1 MNPAAGP
8 PTSTLPDRR
17 PTWYAGPPTFW
28 GEFWTMLHLPY
39 TLMVLSFVLVGAAI
53 SPHISW
59 IVLIGTLVAY
69 FLGLGIGAHFLD
81 QLPGMGSSY
90 VRHWPS
96 WGLWLGGAGGIGVA
110 IALGVAGSLWYV
122 GWPILILVLIQ
133 ALCAFGYP
141 LAPVFRGLLHR
152 ESVFALSWGS
162 LPFLTSFYAQ
172 SGTIT
177 IVAVLVAAVFAAV
190 AVIEIRLSRLSR
202 RLRSGGVAA
211 SRDERGRPDPPWVS
225 IRRVDLALGALAFGT
240 FLLALALLMGR
251 ILIASS

>member
-1 MNPAAGP
+1 
-8 PTSTLPDRR
+8 
-17 PTWYAGPPTFW
+17 
-28 GEFWTMLHLPY
+28 MLHLPY

-59 IVLIGTLVAY
+59 TVLTGTLVAY

-81 QLPGMGSSY
+81 QLPGMGSRY

-110 IALGVAGSLWYV
+110 IALGILGSLWYL

-133 ALCAFGYP
+133 AICAFGYP

-152 ESVFALSWGS
+152 ESVFAISWGS

-177 IVAVLVAAVFAAV
+177 IDAVLVAAGFAGV
-190 AVIEIRLSRLSR
+190 AVLEIRLSRLSR
-202 RLRSGGVAA
+202 RLRSGVPAT
-211 SRDERGRPDPPWVS
+211 SRDIRGRPVPPWVS
-225 IRRVDLALGALAFGT
+225 NRGVDLALGVLAFGT
-240 FLLALALLMGR
+240 FLLALALLTSR
-251 ILIASS
+251 ILIESI